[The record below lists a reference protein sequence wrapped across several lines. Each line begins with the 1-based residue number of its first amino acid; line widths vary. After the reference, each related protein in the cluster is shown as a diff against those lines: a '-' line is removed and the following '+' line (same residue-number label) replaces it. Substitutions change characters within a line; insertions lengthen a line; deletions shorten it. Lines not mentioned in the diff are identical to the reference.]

1 MAFIYWLLSIGFYL
15 SEKKMLESKLKE
27 KEIAQAELYYNELRK
42 QVELIRR
49 HLSKEQPLR
58 QPIIDALSQIIKQA
72 KSAQTKLLKTE

>member
-1 MAFIYWLLSIGFYL
+1 MS
-15 SEKKMLESKLKE
+15 ESKLKE
-27 KEIAQAELYYNELRK
+27 IEIAQTEQHYNELRK

-72 KSAQTKLLKTE
+72 NSAQTALLKAE